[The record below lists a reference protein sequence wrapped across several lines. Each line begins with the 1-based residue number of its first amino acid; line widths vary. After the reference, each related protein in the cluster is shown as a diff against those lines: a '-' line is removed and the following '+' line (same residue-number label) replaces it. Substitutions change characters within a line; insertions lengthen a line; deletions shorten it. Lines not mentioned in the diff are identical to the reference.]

1 MLAAEPHTAPEE
13 LISRLD
19 SAVSEVFQTMLER
32 SCAPVAS
39 QHAAG
44 EHITAQ
50 IQFSGAIDGLCVV
63 YATPQV
69 AQLTAE
75 ALLGPVSDPHDPMVD
90 DAIGELCNMIAGG
103 WKSKLDISSRLALSL
118 SPPSPAQIP
127 PDSKTLSTPRQPS
140 TAPTPSRATS
150 SELSWASQK
159 SNLTNSFTSR

>member
-1 MLAAEPHTAPEE
+1 MLTAEPHTAPEE

-39 QHAAG
+39 QHAAS

-50 IQFSGAIDGLCVV
+50 IQFSGAIDGLFVV
-63 YATPQV
+63 YATPQSG
-69 AQLTAE
+69 ATHRR
-75 ALLGPVSDPHDPMVD
+75 GPPWPRLRSPRPMVD